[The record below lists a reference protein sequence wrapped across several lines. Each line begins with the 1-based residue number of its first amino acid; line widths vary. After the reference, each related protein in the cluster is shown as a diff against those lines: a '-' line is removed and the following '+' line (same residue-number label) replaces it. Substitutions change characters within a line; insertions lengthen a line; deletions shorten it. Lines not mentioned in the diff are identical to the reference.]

1 MKNKILPLLVLPFM
15 LSSCMTSFNYQFN
28 KDISYGEYHERN
40 QFYIAAYQA
49 YKKIPQYCPGSPLT
63 KKAREK
69 MIELSKM
76 SDVKTF
82 VEKNEKDVKIIQ
94 EKREKLDSFR

>member
-1 MKNKILPLLVLPFM
+1 MWLKNIVIAMIVLCLIGYLNRDRIFFM
-15 LSSCMTSFNYQFN
+15 T
-28 KDISYGEYHERN
+28 GEYHERN